1 MGMADT
7 LITKLSGSGDMIV
20 PSLTSVRSYAGVNQ
34 DPLSAG
40 RKLGVSAV
48 LEGNVQKAGDRLR
61 VTVRLIK
68 VADGSSLW
76 SSTFDEKF
84 TDVFTI
90 QDTISQ
96 KVVDALALRLNAE
109 ERKRLTKRYTEDV
122 AAYQLYLTGRFH
134 WNKLTPPEVIKSIG
148 FFQQSVEAD
157 PGYALAYFGLAEAY
171 RTLGITGDRPPR
183 ETFPKAK
190 EAANKALQLDPSL
203 AEPHSTLAMVHLWFD
218 WDWAAS
224 EREAIE
230 AIRLD
235 PTSGVAHLAYAQ
247 FLSSVGRHA
256 EAIPE
261 AVRGR
266 ELDPVSLISNTR
278 EGAMLYLA
286 RRHEEAV
293 ARLQKAL
300 ELDPTFWIAQM
311 FLGKT
316 YLELG
321 RNAEALTALNKAVEF
336 SRGNPE
342 AISMVGYF
350 AARSGDQA
358 QARVMLE
365 RLHSLAA
372 ERYVPQYH
380 IAFVHAVLEEQDEA
394 VAELERAYDE
404 RDPRLTLLK
413 VEPAWDQFRSNQR
426 FVDLLGR
433 IGLQ

>member
-1 MGMADT
+1 
-7 LITKLSGSGDMIV
+7 MIV
-20 PSLTSVRSYAGVNQ
+20 PSLTSVRSYAGIAQ
-34 DPLSAG
+34 DPLAAG
-40 RKLGVSAV
+40 RKLGVYAV

-84 TDVFTI
+84 TDVFTV

-109 ERKRLTKRYTEDV
+109 EQKRLTKRYTEDL

-134 WNKLTPPEVIKSIG
+134 WNKLTPPEIAKSIG
-148 FFQQSVEAD
+148 FFEESVQAD
-157 PGYALAYFGLAEAY
+157 PRYALAYFGLAEAY
-171 RTLGITGDRPPR
+171 RTLGITGERPAK
-183 ETFPKAK
+183 ETFPKAI

-203 AEPHSTLAMVHLWFD
+203 GEPHSTLAMMHLWFD

-224 EREAIE
+224 EREAVE
-230 AIRLD
+230 AIRLN

-247 FLSSVGRHA
+247 FLSTLGRHA

-286 RRHEEAV
+286 RRHEEAL

-300 ELDPTFWIAQM
+300 ELDPAFWVAQM
-311 FLGKT
+311 YLGKT

-321 RNAEALTALNKAVEF
+321 RNAEALVAFNKAVEF

-342 AISMVGYF
+342 AVSMVGYF
-350 AARSGDQA
+350 AARTGDQA
-358 QARVMLE
+358 QARAMLE

-372 ERYVPQYH
+372 QRYVPPYH
-380 IAFVHAVLEEQDEA
+380 IAVVHAGLGEQDQA
-394 VAELERAYDE
+394 VAELERAYEE
-404 RDPRLTLLK
+404 RDPRVTWLK
-413 VEPAWDQFRSNQR
+413 IEPSWDQFRSNQR
-426 FVDLLGR
+426 FLDLLSR